1 MNQTAGPR
9 GLVPTLLV
17 FGVIPRMPVT
27 PLPLPSQLDLVRAI
41 ATAGKEMSVMV
52 ARARVRKALS
62 TNVPAAAN
70 RDINPG
76 SDVLVYREPPVD
88 QWEGPYTAVAARD
101 KMVWIAMDGILR
113 PFGVDKV
120 KPHLPPFAGSKRA
133 PRDAADEPAPTA
145 DVPPHVPTA
154 PPGGPL
160 ATARAG
166 IHPAAPAGK
175 PPSAGAARSGSPP
188 VATPPGLVDAPPT
201 VPGEVPANTPD
212 DLGHMLDAAIAGEHL
227 LSTVH
232 AATSAFVAND
242 RAVAALVNRGRHSR
256 GRKTPTGARLAAAPL
271 SARVPGNSCAEDH
284 VTEAIPPG
292 DPRIATAQFQAAAAK
307 EVDGL
312 MARDTFRKVH
322 GRDLPRGANVLGGRM
337 VCTIKNVGTPD
348 EAPKARYVAQGNR
361 DQAKQFVVHN
371 LATLRQRSTRV
382 LTSTAAN
389 LGLRLFADDI
399 TQAYLQSE
407 EKFTRRIYLRPRP
420 ADRHLFGLEEGELLL
435 ILRPLYGV
443 CDAGDYWHAT
453 LSKHIEEDLSMT
465 PLVSD
470 PAMYF
475 KRDDVGGIL
484 GLLAAYVDDVYM
496 AGNGRFQKQAES
508 TLQRFEAKRRKFDA
522 VEFVG
527 VSVATL
533 PGTPRTYTLHQPVY
547 TDRLVKL
554 PTDATYKAFISARAS
569 LGWLAHTRP
578 DLCCGINK
586 LAQVIEQAF
595 GNDAIREYNA
605 LVKLAKAAVGQCR

>member
-1 MNQTAGPR
+1 
-9 GLVPTLLV
+9 
-17 FGVIPRMPVT
+17 
-27 PLPLPSQLDLVRAI
+27 
-41 ATAGKEMSVMV
+41 
-52 ARARVRKALS
+52 
-62 TNVPAAAN
+62 
-70 RDINPG
+70 
-76 SDVLVYREPPVD
+76 
-88 QWEGPYTAVAARD
+88 
-101 KMVWIAMDGILR
+101 
-113 PFGVDKV
+113 
-120 KPHLPPFAGSKRA
+120 
-133 PRDAADEPAPTA
+133 
-145 DVPPHVPTA
+145 
-154 PPGGPL
+154 
-160 ATARAG
+160 
-166 IHPAAPAGK
+166 
-175 PPSAGAARSGSPP
+175 
-188 VATPPGLVDAPPT
+188 
-201 VPGEVPANTPD
+201 
-212 DLGHMLDAAIAGEHL
+212 
-227 LSTVH
+227 
-232 AATSAFVAND
+232 
-242 RAVAALVNRGRHSR
+242 
-256 GRKTPTGARLAAAPL
+256 
-271 SARVPGNSCAEDH
+271 
-284 VTEAIPPG
+284 
-292 DPRIATAQFQAAAAK
+292 
-307 EVDGL
+307 